1 MNEQMIRWD
10 DLQIVLAIAE
20 SGSLSGAGRQLG
32 LSHATVFRR
41 LNDMEE
47 RLGVSL
53 FLRTARGYTPTP
65 AGEDVASTAR
75 RVQADVL
82 GTERRMAGRDMKLS
96 GTLRITTTDTLF
108 YGLLSPLFADFR
120 ERHPDIQLEVV
131 ISNQIHSLSKREAD
145 IAIRPTR
152 KPPDTLLGRRVADIT
167 QAIYGQRAQW
177 QQQHLPMPLADL
189 DAESWIGP
197 DVHMGDTR
205 LEQWMA
211 TPGRADR
218 CHYRVDSMLGMQL
231 AVRAGAGV
239 AALPCYLGDADDA
252 LLKLTDTQP
261 DLTIPLWILT
271 HPDSR
276 RVMRIRTFTDEIGD
290 VLRERLKP

>member
-75 RVQADVL
+75 RVQAEVL
-82 GTERRMAGRDMKLS
+82 GTERRIAGRDMKLS

-120 ERHPDIQLEVV
+120 ERHPDIQLEV
-131 ISNQIHSLSKREAD
+131 Q
-145 IAIRPTR
+145 RP
-152 KPPDTLLGRRVADIT
+152 PLL
-167 QAIYGQRAQW
+167 
-177 QQQHLPMPLADL
+177 LF
-189 DAESWIGP
+189 
-197 DVHMGDTR
+197 TR
-205 LEQWMA
+205 LFGFNLCNQNPIEALGILPALRSRQ
-211 TPGRADR
+211 GRSAR
-218 CHYRVDSMLGMQL
+218 S
-231 AVRAGAGV
+231 A
-239 AALPCYLGDADDA
+239 
-252 LLKLTDTQP
+252 
-261 DLTIPLWILT
+261 
-271 HPDSR
+271 
-276 RVMRIRTFTDEIGD
+276 FTRDG
-290 VLRERLKP
+290 